1 MDIDDIITLPNQN
14 HGIKECVLTF
24 FLKFPIVD
32 LDSFP
37 IFFENS
43 LKSVFKKYDLLN
55 TFSFTFPI
63 QNNKDQGIKR
73 ESDNLGGYKLFKL
86 NDDKNTEI
94 ICQFLN
100 ERNRQFFA
108 IHCID
113 YKTWKFFKSTA
124 KQIIKEFEVW
134 IDNEIVALNLY
145 YIDEFRSKEEI
156 TSLDRIFNRESDLLP
171 SGFFKSQNTFLVFNT
186 QRKKENS
193 SKEYFDK
200 IELKNQN
207 KVLSIGHST
216 VIQSNGHKF
225 NEIHGSDEIW
235 KDILSVEVQQHV
247 GLIK

>member
-1 MDIDDIITLPNQN
+1 
-14 HGIKECVLTF
+14 
-24 FLKFPIVD
+24 
-32 LDSFP
+32 
-37 IFFENS
+37 
-43 LKSVFKKYDLLN
+43 
-55 TFSFTFPI
+55 
-63 QNNKDQGIKR
+63 
-73 ESDNLGGYKLFKL
+73 
-86 NDDKNTEI
+86 
-94 ICQFLN
+94 
-100 ERNRQFFA
+100 
-108 IHCID
+108 
-113 YKTWKFFKSTA
+113 

-235 KDILSVEVQQHV
+235 KDIDWAHDNNKIFLKDVLSVEVQKHV